1 MPLHD
6 VLKKEKKKILLLG
19 SGALSIGQAGEFDYS
34 GTQGLKAILEEDI
47 EVIVVNPNIATVQTN
62 PRPNSKVYLYPVNAH
77 WVSEIIKLERPD
89 AIVAGFGGQTALNCV
104 IELERLGILKEYN
117 VTNLGTSIDTLKLT
131 EDRDLFAQVMTEIG
145 IPTPPSFAE
154 TTVEGALAAAKKIGY
169 PIILRASF
177 ALGGLGSGF
186 AHNESQLKELAE
198 KAFVNS
204 SQVLIEK
211 SLQGFKEIEYEVM
224 RDSFGN
230 VITICNMENFDPL
243 GVHTGDSIVI
253 VPSQTLSND
262 EYQMLRDASI
272 RIVNRLGVVGECN
285 VQLALDPFSEQF
297 YVIEVNARLSRSS
310 ALASKAS
317 GYPIAYIA
325 AKVVLG
331 FSLLELKN
339 PVTTTTSAFF
349 EPSLDYVIL
358 KIPKWDLSKFP
369 GVSTKLGTAMKSIG
383 EIMSIGRTFPEALQ
397 KAVRMILESGVG
409 LKKVFE
415 DISDKDLA
423 ILITTPNDKRMLMV
437 VEAFRREISVES
449 IYQSTKIDRWFLE
462 EIKELCEIEKE
473 IINVAKKTMSA
484 FPDLDPVAYLEKFS
498 MSLGKKD
505 WKRFKR
511 YGFSDEQIALFALQ
525 VKKVANDFLTTFELQ
540 KSSLI
545 IRQYRLSLGI
555 KPSIKKID
563 TTSAEY
569 PTPSNYL
576 YMSYEGEECDVESIG
591 TNDEKAVIVIGSGTY
606 RIGSSVEF
614 DWCAVTCSEVIRQNG
629 FKSILINCNPETVS
643 TDYNSSDRLYFEELS
658 LERILDIVD
667 YESPEGVIVSM
678 GGQVP
683 NNLAFG
689 LALSQ
694 VKILGHSAEAIHN
707 AENRNVFSNIINNEG
722 IDQPR
727 FKTAFG
733 LKEIGEFIDEV
744 GFPILVRPSY
754 VLSGT
759 AMKVA
764 SSREELEDD
773 VKNAYAISEGQA
785 ILLTEYLEDAREV
798 ELDGVAQKGK
808 VIISVVSEHLENAG
822 IHSGDATHLLPPQ
835 TLTSETIAKIKLAG
849 EKIIHGL
856 NLNGP
861 FNIQFLLKNDKIKV
875 IECNSRAS
883 RSFPFVSKVTGINLA
898 KIATEVF
905 LGKKLV
911 PLTFDEKSLKI
922 FGVKAPMFSFKRL
935 EGADPT
941 LGVEMASTGEVGCIA
956 NNFADA
962 FMLSL
967 EATGIQR
974 AQKGIL
980 ISSGREVDKLKF
992 ISIIPILKK
1001 WNIPLFATE
1010 GTARHLSQHGL
1021 TVKTVPW
1028 PNQND
1033 WSVIDLIREKKV
1045 DMVINVPKSYRRE
1058 ELTNGM
1064 LIRKEAIK
1072 NACSLIT
1079 NSELAITYFTSF
1091 EKSYNNHH
1099 LISL

>member
-1 MPLHD
+1 MPIHE
-6 VLKKEKKKILLLG
+6 VLKKDKKKILLLG

-34 GTQGLKAILEEDI
+34 GTQGLKAIQEENI

-62 PRPNSKVYLYPVNAH
+62 PRPNTKVYLYPVTPA
-77 WVSEIIKLERPD
+77 WVTEVIKEERPD

-104 IELERLGILKEYN
+104 VELDRLGVLKQYN
-117 VTNLGTSIDTLKLT
+117 VTNLGTSVETLKLT
-131 EDRDLFAQVMTEIG
+131 EDRDLFAQVMREIG

-154 TTVEGALAAAKKIGY
+154 TTVEGTLIAAKKIGY
-169 PIILRASF
+169 PVILRAAF

-186 AHNESQLKELAE
+186 AHDEKQLKELAE

-204 SQVLIEK
+204 PQVLIEK

-272 RIVNRLGVVGECN
+272 RIVNRLQVVGECN
-285 VQLALDPFSEQF
+285 VQLTLDPHSMQF

-369 GVSTKLGTAMKSIG
+369 GVSSKLGTAMKSIG

-397 KAVRMILESGVG
+397 KAVRMISESGVG
-409 LKKVFE
+409 LKKAFE
-415 DISDKDLA
+415 DLSSDQLVE
-423 ILITTPNDKRMLMV
+423 LIKTPNDKRMLMV
-437 VEAFRREISVES
+437 VEAFRREVQVEK
-449 IYQSTKIDRWFLE
+449 IYNETQIDRWFLS
-462 EIKELCEIEKE
+462 EIDELCQVEKE
-473 IINVAKKTMSA
+473 IVSKAQATLKS
-484 FPDLDPVAYLEKFS
+484 FPELTQIEAYLEKFS
-498 MSLGKKD
+498 MSLTKKD
-505 WKRFKR
+505 WKKFKR
-511 YGFSDEQIALFALQ
+511 YGFSDEQMALIALRE
-525 VKKVANDFLTTFELQ
+525 KKVSSDFLTNFELQ

-545 IRQYRLSLGI
+545 LRKYRLSLGVR
-555 KPSIKKID
+555 PSIKKID

-576 YMSYEGEECDVESIG
+576 YMSYEGEACDVEAFEEKSI
-591 TNDEKAVIVIGSGTY
+591 IVIGSGSY

-614 DWCAVTCSEVIRQNG
+614 DWCAVTCSDVIRQNG
-629 FKSILINCNPETVS
+629 YKSILINCNPETVS

-667 YESPEGVIVSM
+667 YESPEGVVVSM

-694 VKILGHSAEAIHN
+694 VKILGHSAESIHN

-733 LKEIGEFIDEV
+733 LKEIDEFINEV

-764 SSREELEDD
+764 SSREELSED
-773 VKNAYAISEGQA
+773 VKNAYAISDGQA

-808 VIISVVSEHLENAG
+808 VIVSVVSEHLENAG

-835 TLTSETIAKIKLAG
+835 SLNSDTIAKIKIAG
-849 EKIIHGL
+849 EKIIKGL
-856 NLNGP
+856 HLNGP
-861 FNIQFLLKNDKIKV
+861 FNIQFLLKNDQIKV

-883 RSFPFVSKVTGINLA
+883 RSFPFVTKVTGINLA
-898 KIATEVF
+898 KISTEVF
-905 LGKKLV
+905 LGKKLS
-911 PLTFDEKSLKI
+911 PIRFEEKSLNVY
-922 FGVKAPMFSFKRL
+922 GVKAPMFSFKRL

-956 NNFADA
+956 RNFNDA

-967 EATGIQR
+967 EATGIHKPV
-974 AQKGIL
+974 KGIL
-980 ISSGREVDKLKF
+980 ISSGREIDKKKI
-992 ISIIPILKK
+992 ISIIPILKR
-1001 WNIPLFATE
+1001 WNIPLYATG
-1010 GTARHLSQHGL
+1010 GTAKHLNEHGL
-1021 TVKTVPW
+1021 EVKAVPW
-1028 PNQND
+1028 PNQNE

-1045 DMVINVPKSYRRE
+1045 DMVINIPKNYRRE
-1058 ELTNGM
+1058 ELTHGTS
-1064 LIRKEAIK
+1064 IRKEAIR
-1072 NACSLIT
+1072 NSCSLLT
-1079 NSELAITYFTSF
+1079 NMEVVTNYFSCQ
-1091 EKSYNNHH
+1091 EKSFKDHQ
-1099 LISL
+1099 LIWI